1 MRLTPIY
8 ATLHQTCDL
17 FFQSEPRS
25 LRHTIYCTIGEKV
38 MQQYSAVIKKYAA
51 VLPHYL
57 GIIILLHILVCP
69 ANNTAQETNPAILDF
84 SLKTIDG
91 TDVRLEDYRG
101 KKIVHLLFWATWC
114 PHCLM
119 EMPKVKELYHA
130 LDSNVYEILAIDV
143 GINDTIK
150 RIRKIQKK
158 YEIPCKIL
166 VDEKGDVTKKCN
178 IVGVPYHII
187 IGKDG
192 TIIDRFN
199 ELPEDPLAYLNKYI
213 TPEDP
218 L

>member
-1 MRLTPIY
+1 MKK
-8 ATLHQTCDL
+8 QSL
-17 FFQSEPRS
+17 FLNKHLSILVLLLF
-25 LRHTIYCTIGEKV
+25 
-38 MQQYSAVIKKYAA
+38 SAFL
-51 VLPHYL
+51 LPHL
-57 GIIILLHILVCP
+57 FQPLHLEAKESDKKTV
-69 ANNTAQETNPAILDF
+69 DF

-91 TDVRLEDYRG
+91 TDIRLQDYRG
-101 KKIVHLLFWATWC
+101 KKVVHLVFWATWC

-119 EMPKVKELYHA
+119 EMPKVKEIYHT
-130 LDSNVYEILAIDV
+130 LDSNAYEILAIDV
-143 GINDTIK
+143 GINDTLK

-158 YEIPCKIL
+158 YGIPCKIL
-166 VDEKGDVTKKCN
+166 LDEKGEVTRQCK

-199 ELPEDPLAYLNKYI
+199 ELPKDPLVYLQKYI

>member
-1 MRLTPIY
+1 
-8 ATLHQTCDL
+8 
-17 FFQSEPRS
+17 
-25 LRHTIYCTIGEKV
+25 
-38 MQQYSAVIKKYAA
+38 MQKYSAVIKKHAA
-51 VLPHYL
+51 VIPHYF
-57 GIIILLHILVCP
+57 GILIMLFMLAYP
-69 ANNTAQETNPAILDF
+69 ANNTAQESNPDTLDF

-119 EMPKVKELYHA
+119 EMPKVKEIYHT
-130 LDSNVYEILAIDV
+130 LDSNAYEILAIDV
-143 GINDTIK
+143 GINDTLK
-150 RIRKIQKK
+150 RIRKIQQK

-166 VDEKGDVTKKCN
+166 LDEKGDVTKKCK
-178 IVGVPYHII
+178 IVGVPCHII

-199 ELPEDPLAYLNKYI
+199 ELPKDPLAYLSKYI

>member
-1 MRLTPIY
+1 M
-8 ATLHQTCDL
+8 H
-17 FFQSEPRS
+17 
-25 LRHTIYCTIGEKV
+25 K
-38 MQQYSAVIKKYAA
+38 YSAVLKRHAT
-51 VLPHYL
+51 VLPRYL
-57 GIIILLHILVCP
+57 GILIMLYVLAHP
-69 ANNTAQETNPAILDF
+69 AKNYAQEANTDTLDF

-91 TDVRLEDYRG
+91 ADIRLEDYHG

-119 EMPKVKELYHA
+119 EMPKIKEIYHA
-130 LDSNVYEILAIDV
+130 LDSNAYEILAIDV
-143 GINDTIK
+143 GINDTIT

-158 YEIPCKIL
+158 YGIPCKIL
-166 VDEKGDVTKKCN
+166 IDEKGDVTKKCK

-199 ELPEDPLAYLNKYI
+199 ELPKDPLTYLNKYVA
-213 TPEDP
+213 PEDP

>member
-1 MRLTPIY
+1 MNKKAPHLT
-8 ATLHQTCDL
+8 TCLSSLSMFLCFVALQYL
-17 FFQSEPRS
+17 FS
-25 LRHTIYCTIGEKV
+25 CTPHLGAEE
-38 MQQYSAVIKKYAA
+38 
-51 VLPHYL
+51 LP
-57 GIIILLHILVCP
+57 
-69 ANNTAQETNPAILDF
+69 ADTLDF

-91 TDVRLEDYRG
+91 AEVRLEDYRG

-130 LDSNVYEILAIDV
+130 LDSNTYEILAIDV
-143 GINDTIK
+143 GINDTLK

-166 VDEKGDVTKKCN
+166 LDEKGDVTKQCK
-178 IVGVPYHII
+178 IVGVPCHII
-187 IGKDG
+187 IGRDG

-199 ELPEDPLAYLNKYI
+199 ELPKDPLAYLKKYI

>member
-1 MRLTPIY
+1 LAFFLCFVALQYLFSNPQHLGAEELT
-8 ATLHQTCDL
+8 AD
-17 FFQSEPRS
+17 
-25 LRHTIYCTIGEKV
+25 
-38 MQQYSAVIKKYAA
+38 
-51 VLPHYL
+51 
-57 GIIILLHILVCP
+57 
-69 ANNTAQETNPAILDF
+69 ILDF

-119 EMPKVKELYHA
+119 EMPKIKEIYHA
-130 LDSNVYEILAIDV
+130 LDSNTYEILAIDV
-143 GINDTIK
+143 GINDSLK

-166 VDEKGDVTKKCN
+166 LDEKGDVTKKCK
-178 IVGVPYHII
+178 IVGVPCHII

-199 ELPEDPLAYLNKYI
+199 ELPKDPLVYLNKYI
-213 TPEDP
+213 TPENP

>member
-1 MRLTPIY
+1 MPT
-8 ATLHQTCDL
+8 
-17 FFQSEPRS
+17 
-25 LRHTIYCTIGEKV
+25 
-38 MQQYSAVIKKYAA
+38 YSTVIKRRAA
-51 VLPHYL
+51 VLPHYI
-57 GIIILLHILVCP
+57 GILIILCVL
-69 ANNTAQETNPAILDF
+69 AYPAINSAQDANPDTLDF

-91 TDVRLEDYRG
+91 ADVHLEDYRG

-119 EMPKVKELYHA
+119 EMPKVKEIYTA
-130 LDSNVYEILAIDV
+130 LDSNAYEILAIDV
-143 GINDTIK
+143 GINDTLK

-166 VDEKGDVTKKCN
+166 LDEKGDVTKKCK

-199 ELPEDPLAYLNKYI
+199 ELPKDPLAYLKKYI

>member
-1 MRLTPIY
+1 MKKPVNHNTPLPI
-8 ATLHQTCDL
+8 LPFFL
-17 FFQSEPRS
+17 FFAALFS
-25 LRHTIYCTIGEKV
+25 LFSH
-38 MQQYSAVIKKYAA
+38 
-51 VLPHYL
+51 P
-57 GIIILLHILVCP
+57 LLLEAKE
-69 ANNTAQETNPAILDF
+69 ANGDTVDF

-91 TDVRLEDYRG
+91 TDVRLQDYRG
-101 KKIVHLLFWATWC
+101 KKVVHLVFWATWC

-119 EMPKVKELYHA
+119 EMPKVKEIYHA
-130 LDSNVYEILAIDV
+130 LDSNAYEILAIDV
-143 GINDTIK
+143 GINDTLK

-166 VDEKGDVTKKCN
+166 LDEKGDVTRQCN

-199 ELPEDPLAYLNKYI
+199 ELPKDPQAYLQKYI

>member
-1 MRLTPIY
+1 MKKQPVLVSKQLSI
-8 ATLHQTCDL
+8 LVFLL
-17 FFQSEPRS
+17 F
-25 LRHTIYCTIGEKV
+25 
-38 MQQYSAVIKKYAA
+38 SAFL
-51 VLPHYL
+51 LPHL
-57 GIIILLHILVCP
+57 FQPLHLEAKEP
-69 ANNTAQETNPAILDF
+69 DQETVDF

-91 TDVRLEDYRG
+91 TDIRLQDYRG
-101 KKIVHLLFWATWC
+101 KKVVHLVFWATWC

-119 EMPKVKELYHA
+119 EMPKVKEIHHA
-130 LDSNVYEILAIDV
+130 LDRNVYEILTINV
-143 GINDTIK
+143 GINDTLK

-166 VDEKGDVTKKCN
+166 LDEKGDVTRQCK

-199 ELPEDPLAYLNKYI
+199 ALPKDPLAYLQKHI

>member
-1 MRLTPIY
+1 MKEHSSHFTRQLSSLAFILFLVALHCLFSCPPHLE
-8 ATLHQTCDL
+8 AT
-17 FFQSEPRS
+17 EP
-25 LRHTIYCTIGEKV
+25 
-38 MQQYSAVIKKYAA
+38 
-51 VLPHYL
+51 
-57 GIIILLHILVCP
+57 
-69 ANNTAQETNPAILDF
+69 TADTLDF

-91 TDVRLEDYRG
+91 ADVHLEDYRG

-130 LDSNVYEILAIDV
+130 LDSNTYEILAIDV
-143 GINDTIK
+143 GINDTLK

-166 VDEKGDVTKKCN
+166 LDEKGDVTKKCK
-178 IVGVPYHII
+178 IIGVPCHII

-199 ELPEDPLAYLNKYI
+199 ELPKDPLAYLNKYI

-218 L
+218 LKPE

>member
-1 MRLTPIY
+1 MCCYQAETQ
-8 ATLHQTCDL
+8 A
-17 FFQSEPRS
+17 
-25 LRHTIYCTIGEKV
+25 LRYTIYFSTGEKD
-38 MQQYSAVIKKYAA
+38 MHKHSAVINRHAA
-51 VLPHYL
+51 VLPYFL
-57 GIIILLHILVCP
+57 GILIMLCVLAYPVK
-69 ANNTAQETNPAILDF
+69 NSAQESNPETLDF

-91 TDVRLEDYRG
+91 IDVRLGDYRG

-130 LDSNVYEILAIDV
+130 LDSNTYEILAIDV
-143 GINDTIK
+143 GINDTLK

-166 VDEKGDVTKKCN
+166 LDEKGDVTKKCK
-178 IVGVPYHII
+178 IVGVPCHII

-199 ELPEDPLAYLNKYI
+199 ELPKDPLAYLKKYI

>member
-1 MRLTPIY
+1 M
-8 ATLHQTCDL
+8 
-17 FFQSEPRS
+17 
-25 LRHTIYCTIGEKV
+25 
-38 MQQYSAVIKKYAA
+38 KKYTAHFNRHLSF
-51 VLPHYL
+51 LPFFLCIFAIQYL
-57 GIIILLHILVCP
+57 FSYPPHLE
-69 ANNTAQETNPAILDF
+69 AQELTTDVLDF

-91 TDVRLEDYRG
+91 NEIRLEDYRG

-119 EMPKVKELYHA
+119 EMPKIKEIYRT
-130 LDSNVYEILAIDV
+130 LDSNAYEILAIDV

-166 VDEKGDVTKKCN
+166 LDEKGDVTKKCK
-178 IVGVPYHII
+178 IVGVPCHII

-199 ELPEDPLAYLNKYI
+199 ELPKDPLTYLNKYVI
-213 TPEDP
+213 PGDH